1 MFSSQNTGSKVDNT
15 DHMSN
20 IGPTEQSGV
29 VFDKPE
35 CHCWLFFFTCHPRM
49 RATEAFFLSHE
60 NCSSSFM
67 TKCRLSAII
76 FLLCFTNIILEKGM
90 VENVYLIPL

>member
-1 MFSSQNTGSKVDNT
+1 MFSSQNTCSKVDNT

-35 CHCWLFFFTCHPRM
+35 CHCWLFF
-49 RATEAFFLSHE
+49 
-60 NCSSSFM
+60 
-67 TKCRLSAII
+67 
-76 FLLCFTNIILEKGM
+76 LLVILECVQLKPFFCHTKIA
-90 VENVYLIPL
+90 VVASSLNVG